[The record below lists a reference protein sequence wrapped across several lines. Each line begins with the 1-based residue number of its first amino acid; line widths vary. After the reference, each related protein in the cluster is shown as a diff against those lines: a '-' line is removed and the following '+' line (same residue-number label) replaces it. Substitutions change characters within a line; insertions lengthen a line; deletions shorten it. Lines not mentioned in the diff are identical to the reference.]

1 MVWQGWSEAN
11 LSSRALTLKRD
22 FLSLVLMNKY
32 LLQSLALSAFI
43 TIQIGCSSLAPLP
56 KVANVFSSRGQAKLV
71 IDKDY
76 QGAIEDFTHAI
87 EFDPHDANSYVG
99 RGIAYQKIGNT
110 KAAREDFE
118 KAVSLNP
125 ELAQAVKPFR

>member
-1 MVWQGWSEAN
+1 MGI
-11 LSSRALTLKRD
+11 
-22 FLSLVLMNKY
+22 NKY
-32 LLQSLALSAFI
+32 LLQSFVLCAFL
-43 TIQIGCSSLAPLP
+43 TIQFGCSSVPLP
-56 KVANVFSSRGQAKLV
+56 KVANEFNSRGQAKLV
-71 IDKDY
+71 IDEVY

-87 EFDPHDANSYVG
+87 EFNPHDANSYVG

-125 ELAQAVKPFR
+125 ELAQAIKPFR